1 MKMPIRYIA
10 TLAYAFSA
18 VALGAAA
25 GADISKVNGSI
36 RIDAREI
43 AGDVSTVNGS
53 VTIGQEATAEDVD
66 TVNGSLQ
73 VEDGAKVRKAATVN
87 GSIVVGERA
96 DVADGVTTVNGAL
109 TLGKG
114 SRVGGGLE
122 NVNGKMRIDGAQ
134 VGGGIDTV
142 NGDIYLAANTRIG
155 GGIHYDENNSWFKG
169 NSSRNPKL
177 SIEQGV
183 VIEGPLRFEREVD
196 LYAAPGVTLPRI
208 EGTAPKRYTLP

>member
-1 MKMPIRYIA
+1 M
-10 TLAYAFSA
+10 
-18 VALGAAA
+18 
-25 GADISKVNGSI
+25 
-36 RIDAREI
+36 AR
-43 AGDVSTVNGS
+43 
-53 VTIGQEATAEDVD
+53 
-66 TVNGSLQ
+66 
-73 VEDGAKVRKAATVN
+73 
-87 GSIVVGERA
+87 
-96 DVADGVTTVNGAL
+96 L

-169 NSSRNPKL
+169 TSSRNPKL

-196 LYAAPGVTLPRI
+196 LYAAPGVTLPRV
-208 EGTAPKRYTLP
+208 EGTAPNRYTLP